1 MKAELLSINGGL
13 KGEIEIPEDIF
24 ACEINKAL
32 IWEAVTNYLNNQ
44 RQGTAS
50 TKTRGEVRGGGR
62 KPWAQKHTGR
72 ARHGSIRSPIWRK
85 GGVVFGP
92 KPRDYYYSLPRK
104 KKRIA
109 LLSALSARYQD
120 KEILFLE
127 DFNLNEP
134 KTKLMY
140 NILKNLKMND
150 KKVLLVVKNMEK
162 NIKLS
167 SRNIPNLTLM
177 PANSLNAYEI
187 LVNDKIIFTESGLE
201 SLKELCLTQ
210 EK

>member
-1 MKAELLSINGGL
+1 MKAEIFTINGEI
-13 KGEIEIPEDIF
+13 KGEIEIPEEIF
-24 ACEINKAL
+24 AYEINQGL
-32 IWEAVTNYLNNQ
+32 IWEVVTNYLNNQ

-50 TKTRGEVRGGGR
+50 TKRRGEVSGGGR
-62 KPWAQKHTGR
+62 KPWPQKHTGR

-92 KPRDYYYSLPRK
+92 KPRDYYYSLPKK
-104 KKRIA
+104 KKRLA

-140 NILKNLKMND
+140 NILKNLKVNGE
-150 KKVLLVVKNMEK
+150 KVLLVVKDMER
-162 NIKLS
+162 NIKLA

-177 PANSLNAYEI
+177 PADSLNAYEV
-187 LVNDKIIFTESGLE
+187 LVNNKIIFTESGLGK
-201 SLKELCLTQ
+201 LKELCLTQ

>member
-1 MKAELLSINGGL
+1 MKAEILTIEGKV
-13 KGEIEIPEDIF
+13 KGEIEIPQEIF
-24 ACEINKAL
+24 ACEINQGL
-32 IWEAVTNYLNNQ
+32 IWEVVTNYLNNQ

-62 KPWAQKHTGR
+62 KPWPQKHTGR

-92 KPRDYYYSLPRK
+92 KPRDYYYSLPKK
-104 KKRIA
+104 KKRLA

-120 KEILFLE
+120 KEVLFLE

-140 NILKNLKMND
+140 NILKNLKINGE
-150 KKVLLVVKNMEK
+150 KVLLIVKDMER
-162 NIKLS
+162 NIKLA
-167 SRNIPNLTLM
+167 SRNISNLTLM
-177 PANSLNAYEI
+177 PANSLNAYEVLI
-187 LVNDKIIFTESGLE
+187 NNKIIFTESGLE
-201 SLKELCLTQ
+201 ELKKLCLTQ

>member
-1 MKAELLSINGGL
+1 MKAELLSINGEI
-13 KGEIEIPEDIF
+13 KGEIEIPEEIF
-24 ACEINKAL
+24 GCEVNQGL

-62 KPWAQKHTGR
+62 KPWPQKHTGR

-104 KKRIA
+104 KKRLA

-127 DFNLNEP
+127 DFNLDEP

-140 NILKNLKMND
+140 NILKNLKMD
-150 KKVLLVVKNMEK
+150 GEKILLVVKNMER
-162 NIKLS
+162 NIKLA

-177 PANSLNAYEI
+177 PANSLNAYEV

-201 SLKELCLTQ
+201 GLKELCLTQ